1 MTRISI
7 IDKYIEG
14 IFMHRVH
21 PWKKQTRI
29 SMWIHFYRCSYM
41 DESQGYKVEQNEP
54 DTKENILYIISF
66 MKFMNSE
73 SIAFLIEVRL
83 VLGRVLTVRE
93 NEGAFWILKMFS
105 IISVTTWMYMQ
116 D

>member
-1 MTRISI
+1 
-7 IDKYIEG
+7 
-14 IFMHRVH
+14 
-21 PWKKQTRI
+21 
-29 SMWIHFYRCSYM
+29 
-41 DESQGYKVEQNEP
+41 
-54 DTKENILYIISF
+54 

-105 IISVTTWMYMQ
+105 ISNYMDVYTRLINSVCYIYGELFPMYFAS
-116 D
+116 

>member
-1 MTRISI
+1 
-7 IDKYIEG
+7 
-14 IFMHRVH
+14 MHRVH

-41 DESQGYKVEQNEP
+41 DESRVQGG
-54 DTKENILYIISF
+54 TKRTRHKREHIIYNLIF
-66 MKFMNSE
+66 MKFVNSE

-105 IISVTTWMYMQ
+105 IISVTTWMYIQ

>member
-21 PWKKQTRI
+21 SWNKQIRI
-29 SMWIHFYRCSYM
+29 TMWIHFYRCSYM
-41 DESQGYKVEQNEP
+41 DESQGYKVEPNEP
-54 DTKENILYIISF
+54 DTKENILYNPIF

-73 SIAFLIEVRL
+73 SIAFFIEVRL
-83 VLGRVLTVRE
+83 VWGRVLTVRE

-105 IISVTTWMYMQ
+105 IISATTWM
-116 D
+116 